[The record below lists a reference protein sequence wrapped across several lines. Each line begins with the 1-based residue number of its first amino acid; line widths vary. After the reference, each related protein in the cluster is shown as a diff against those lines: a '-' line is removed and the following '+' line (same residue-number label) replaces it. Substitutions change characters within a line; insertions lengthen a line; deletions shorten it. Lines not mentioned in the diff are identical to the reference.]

1 MASSRAAVRRL
12 GKDYKNLQ
20 ENPVVGG
27 NAAPTDDNIFVWHMN
42 FLVSLTVGG
51 KVNHIPLHAIFEA
64 PEDYPQSAPSVGFCV
79 KFPYNMGA
87 HYINQKEG
95 PLKNTLS
102 LCLNIL
108 GNFSHVHTEWK
119 AKEGEG
125 WSPSMSVETCIVN
138 LQALLTE
145 LDGNLSVSEK
155 KEFIRDCKRFEKKI
169 PGMNITHTF
178 QNPWPPIAT
187 QQMVKQKQAEG
198 KFLKRLDKI
207 PAVEVKQRINA
218 FLQKIPGKNTKME
231 FCEMMTELMEFYEMN
246 SNNMNTEEQ
255 KSLENDEIRCYVTQ
269 SSYQEEL
276 LGYGVVQD
284 KKQLKTPGELL
295 SQSAFDEEG
304 VRFSSTKKSFTHWL
318 PAFINPTH
326 TSHSNWYSEIKKR
339 LQILA
344 DLITENKRQYTRN
357 PNAPPADPILEIL
370 PNLINSMI
378 VEIMK
383 SEKASAISYFEAL
396 CSFWR
401 TLRFFLFESPNAAQ
415 LYSKAMGKMK
425 QFCTTVEGRHKDNVP
440 DVGQFLALYTCLT
453 DKIREPTFVD
463 AYVSESS
470 VRGVM
475 WWKGTIET
483 EPNAVFEKT
492 KIGRGIFMFQ
502 MTVCRILLNGNPV
515 DTCLQMDRSCGKLPE
530 RLDALQKKW
539 KQVEPSI
546 RTWEQYFR
554 YSGCSSSFG
563 EQRLANLNKWLRSVV
578 LEADKKGPKYVK
590 RQRNNYRRNNHGS
603 RDYNRDYNRRGRGRG
618 RQNYRRGG
626 HRQNYI

>member
-27 NAAPTDDNIFVWHMN
+27 SAAPTDDNIFVWHMN
-42 FLVSLTVGG
+42 FLISLTVQGV
-51 KVNHIPLHAIFEA
+51 VNHIPLHAIFEA
-64 PEDYPQSAPSVGFCV
+64 PSDYPQSAPSIGFCV
-79 KFPYNMGA
+79 NFPYNMGA
-87 HYINQKEG
+87 HYINKKEG

-119 AKEGEG
+119 DKEGEG

-138 LQALLTE
+138 LQALLAE
-145 LDGNLSVSEK
+145 LDGNLTDSQK
-155 KEFIRDCKRFEKKI
+155 QEFFRDCQRFEKEI
-169 PGMNITHTF
+169 PGMNVTHTF
-178 QNPWPPIAT
+178 KNPWPPIAT
-187 QQMVKQKQAEG
+187 QEMVKQKQAEG

-207 PAVEVKQRINA
+207 PAVEVKQSINA
-218 FLQKIPGKNTKME
+218 FLQKIPGKNTRLE
-231 FCEMMTELMEFYEMN
+231 FCDMMSQLMEFYEMN
-246 SNNMNTEEQ
+246 NTTTNTEEPEF
-255 KSLENDEIRCYVTQ
+255 LENDEIRCYVTQ
-269 SSYQEEL
+269 CSYQEVL

-304 VRFSSTKKSFTHWL
+304 VRFSSTKKTFTHWL

-344 DLITENKRQYTRN
+344 DLITENTRKYTRN
-357 PNAPPADPILEIL
+357 PKARAADPILEIL

-401 TLRFFLFESPNAAQ
+401 TLRFFLFESPDAEK
-415 LYSKAMGKMK
+415 LRSKAMEKMK
-425 QFCTTVEGRHKDNVP
+425 QFCTTVQGRHKDNIP

-453 DKIREPTFVD
+453 DKIREPIFVD
-463 AYVSESS
+463 AYVSESA

-475 WWKGTIET
+475 WWKGEIRT
-483 EPNAVFEKT
+483 EPNGVFEKT

-502 MTVCRILLNGNPV
+502 MTVCRILLGGNPV

-539 KQVEPSI
+539 KEVEPDVD
-546 RTWEQYFR
+546 TWEKYFR
-554 YSGCSSSFG
+554 YSGCSSNFG
-563 EQRLANLNKWLRSVV
+563 QQRLANLYGWVNSLVQ
-578 LEADKKGPKYVK
+578 EADNKGPKYVK
-590 RQRNNYRRNNHGS
+590 RQRNNYGNRRYNSGGNGGG
-603 RDYNRDYNRRGRGRG
+603 NRDYGRRH
-618 RQNYRRGG
+618 GG
-626 HRQNYI
+626 HRQNRI